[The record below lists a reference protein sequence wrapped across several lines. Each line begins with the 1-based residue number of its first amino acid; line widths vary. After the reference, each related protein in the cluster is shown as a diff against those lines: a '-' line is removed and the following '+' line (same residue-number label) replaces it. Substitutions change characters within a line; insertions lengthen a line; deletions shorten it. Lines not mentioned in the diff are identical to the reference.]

1 MIEAGKGVTREDL
14 LELKEL
20 LEHYALLRGDFVL
33 SSGTRSK
40 YYFDGKGVTLEP
52 DVKRLIALV
61 LDPIVRESRAEAVG
75 GLEIGAVPIACA
87 LPFPSFIVRDE
98 KKGHG
103 TRERIAAAYSIRGA
117 EGELRSGLR
126 VAIVDDVVTTG
137 DSIVRAIEAVQACD
151 CEVVAVVALVTRPE
165 RGAAVELRSRYNYI
179 SLFESDEEGNL
190 SLTAEAE
197 ALTRSPVV

>member
-1 MIEAGKGVTREDL
+1 M
-14 LELKEL
+14 
-20 LEHYALLRGDFVL
+20 
-33 SSGTRSK
+33 
-40 YYFDGKGVTLEP
+40 
-52 DVKRLIALV
+52 
-61 LDPIVRESRAEAVG
+61 
-75 GLEIGAVPIACA
+75 EIGAVPIACA

-137 DSIVRAIEAVQACD
+137 DSIVRAIKAVQACD